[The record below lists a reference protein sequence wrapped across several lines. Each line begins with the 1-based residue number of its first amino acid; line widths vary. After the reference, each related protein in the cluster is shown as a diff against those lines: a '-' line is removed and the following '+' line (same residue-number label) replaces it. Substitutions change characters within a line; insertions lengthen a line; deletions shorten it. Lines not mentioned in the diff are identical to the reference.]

1 MSIDTNKIG
10 IYLNT
15 KYIIMKLRFLLLFM
29 LLGLFVFP
37 VKAQNATTTSMSN
50 DPAVQ
55 LISDDRVTILRGDT
69 PGQTVVLSNTAGNRR
84 KYFGCPDSIPSLCA
98 PVKDAPPIE
107 AETRPIKN
115 PDPVIA
121 PVKKDPFFLP
131 NPVFF
136 RINKYVI
143 DASEWSKIELAV
155 DYLNEHPGSTVVV
168 TGYADKK
175 TGTAKINMKLS
186 QQRSNEVAKALETK
200 YGIAKNRIS
209 VNWKGDGLQPFQ
221 LENDKNRAVLFL
233 INP

>member
-1 MSIDTNKIG
+1 KR
-10 IYLNT
+10 
-15 KYIIMKLRFLLLFM
+15 K
-29 LLGLFVFP
+29 
-37 VKAQNATTTSMSN
+37 
-50 DPAVQ
+50 
-55 LISDDRVTILRGDT
+55 
-69 PGQTVVLSNTAGNRR
+69 
-84 KYFGCPDSIPSLCA
+84 KYFGCPDNIPVLCG
-98 PVKDAPPIE
+98 PVKDTPPISH
-107 AETRPIKN
+107 TPNTIKN

-121 PVKKDPFFLP
+121 PVKRDPFFLP
-131 NPVFF
+131 DPVFF

-155 DYLNEHPGSTVVV
+155 NYLNENPGSTVVV

-175 TGTAKINMKLS
+175 TGTAAINLKLS

-200 YGIAKNRIS
+200 YGIAKSRIS